1 MELIIASQ
9 NQNKLVEFKKI
20 LGDKINLFSLSDIG
34 LNQEIPENEKT
45 IKKNAMFKAKF
56 VNTQTGKNV
65 FADDTGLE
73 IDSLN
78 GEPGVYSARYSG
90 VDRNSDK
97 NIELVLRKL
106 KNKANRNSRFKT
118 IISLIIDG
126 KSVNFEGVVEGKITD
141 EKRGSN
147 GFGYDPIF
155 QPNGY
160 ASTFGEMSLKEKNKI
175 SHRSIAINK
184 MVQYLKENNLL

>member
-90 VDRNSDK
+90 VDRNSEK

-126 KSVNFEGVVEGKITD
+126 KSVNFEGVVEGKITE

-155 QPNGY
+155 QPKGY
-160 ASTFGEMSLKEKNKI
+160 SSTFGEMSLKEKNKI

>member
-20 LGDKINLFSLSDIG
+20 LGDKINLFSLNDIG

-126 KSVNFEGVVEGKITD
+126 KSVNFEGVVEGKITE

-160 ASTFGEMSLKEKNKI
+160 SSTFGEMSLKEKNKI

>member
-90 VDRNSDK
+90 VERNSDK
-97 NIELVLRKL
+97 NIELVLTKL
-106 KNKANRNSRFKT
+106 KNKTNRNSRFKT
-118 IISLIIDG
+118 IISLILDG
-126 KSVNFEGVVEGKITD
+126 KNINFEGVVEGKITE

-160 ASTFGEMSLKEKNKI
+160 SSTFGEMSLKEKNKI

>member
-90 VDRNSDK
+90 VERNSDK

>member
-90 VDRNSDK
+90 VERNSDK
-97 NIELVLRKL
+97 NIELVLNKL

-126 KSVNFEGVVEGKITD
+126 KSVNFEGVVEGKITE

-160 ASTFGEMSLKEKNKI
+160 SSTFGEMSLKEKNKI

>member
-126 KSVNFEGVVEGKITD
+126 KSVNFEGVVEGKITE

-155 QPNGY
+155 QPSGY

>member
-56 VNTQTGKNV
+56 VNAQTGKNV

-78 GEPGVYSARYSG
+78 GEPGIYSARYSG

-126 KSVNFEGVVEGKITD
+126 KSVNFEGVVEGKITE

>member
-78 GEPGVYSARYSG
+78 GQPGVYSARYSG

-126 KSVNFEGVVEGKITD
+126 KSVNFEGVVEGKITE

-160 ASTFGEMSLKEKNKI
+160 SSTFGEMSLKEKNKI

>member
-56 VNTQTGKNV
+56 VNIQTGKNV

-126 KSVNFEGVVEGKITD
+126 KSVNFEGVVEGKITE

-155 QPNGY
+155 QPDGY

>member
-56 VNTQTGKNV
+56 VNIQTGKNV

-90 VDRNSDK
+90 VERNSDK
-97 NIELVLRKL
+97 NIELVLTKL
-106 KNKANRNSRFKT
+106 KNKSNRNSRFKT

-126 KSVNFEGVVEGKITD
+126 KSVNFEGVVEGKITE

-155 QPNGY
+155 QPKGY

>member
-90 VDRNSDK
+90 FERNSDK
-97 NIELVLRKL
+97 NIELVLTKL
-106 KNKANRNSRFKT
+106 KNKTNRNSRFKT

-126 KSVNFEGVVEGKITD
+126 KSVNFEGVVEGKITE

-155 QPNGY
+155 QPSGY

>member
-90 VDRNSDK
+90 VERNSDK
-97 NIELVLRKL
+97 NIELVLTKL
-106 KNKANRNSRFKT
+106 KNKTNRNSRFKT

-126 KSVNFEGVVEGKITD
+126 KSVNFEGVVEGKITE

>member
-90 VDRNSDK
+90 VDRNPDK

-126 KSVNFEGVVEGKITD
+126 KSVNFEGIVEGKITE

>member
-56 VNTQTGKNV
+56 VNIQTGKNV

-90 VDRNSDK
+90 VERNSDK

-126 KSVNFEGVVEGKITD
+126 KSVNFEGVVEGKITE

-160 ASTFGEMSLKEKNKI
+160 SSTFGEMSLNEKNKI

>member
-34 LNQEIPENEKT
+34 LNQEIPENKKT

-97 NIELVLRKL
+97 NIELVLTKL
-106 KNKANRNSRFKT
+106 KNKTNRNSRFKT

-126 KSVNFEGVVEGKITD
+126 KSVNFEGVVEGKITE

-155 QPNGY
+155 QPSGY

>member
-106 KNKANRNSRFKT
+106 KNQANRNSRFKT

-126 KSVNFEGVVEGKITD
+126 KSVNFEGVVEGKITE
-141 EKRGSN
+141 EKRGGN

-160 ASTFGEMSLKEKNKI
+160 SSTFGEMSLKEKNKI

>member
-56 VNTQTGKNV
+56 VNIQTGKNV

-90 VDRNSDK
+90 VDINSDK

-106 KNKANRNSRFKT
+106 KNKSNRNSRFKT
-118 IISLIIDG
+118 IISLILDG
-126 KSVNFEGVVEGKITD
+126 NSINFEGVVEGKITE
-141 EKRGSN
+141 EKRGNN

>member
-20 LGDKINLFSLSDIG
+20 LGDKINLFSLNDIG

-90 VDRNSDK
+90 VERNSDK
-97 NIELVLRKL
+97 NIELVLTKL
-106 KNKANRNSRFKT
+106 KNKSNRNSRFKT
-118 IISLIIDG
+118 IISLILDG
-126 KSVNFEGVVEGKITD
+126 KSVNFEGVVEGKITE

>member
-45 IKKNAMFKAKF
+45 IKKNAIFKAKF

-90 VDRNSDK
+90 VERNSDK
-97 NIELVLRKL
+97 NIELVLTKL
-106 KNKANRNSRFKT
+106 KNKSNRNSRFKT
-118 IISLIIDG
+118 IISLILDG
-126 KSVNFEGVVEGKITD
+126 KSVNFEGVVEGKITE

>member
-56 VNTQTGKNV
+56 VNIQTGKNV

-90 VDRNSDK
+90 VERNPDK
-97 NIELVLRKL
+97 NIELVLTKL

-126 KSVNFEGVVEGKITD
+126 KSVNFEGVVEGKITE

-160 ASTFGEMSLKEKNKI
+160 SSTFGEMSLNEKNKI

>member
-34 LNQEIPENEKT
+34 LYQEIPENEKT

-90 VDRNSDK
+90 VERNSDK
-97 NIELVLRKL
+97 NIELVLTKL
-106 KNKANRNSRFKT
+106 KNKSNRNSRFKT
-118 IISLIIDG
+118 IISLILDG
-126 KSVNFEGVVEGKITD
+126 KSVNFEGVVEGKITE

>member
-1 MELIIASQ
+1 MELIIAST
-9 NQNKLVEFKKI
+9 NEKKLFEFKKI
-20 LGDKINLFSLSDIG
+20 LGDKITLHSLSDYNI
-34 LNQEIPENEKT
+34 NKEIPEDEDT

-56 VNTQTGKNV
+56 IYDQTGKNV

-90 VDRNSDK
+90 KEKNSEK
-97 NIELVLRKL
+97 NMQLVLNNL
-106 KNKANRNSRFKT
+106 KNKIDRKARFKT
-118 IISLIIDG
+118 IISLIHYG
-126 KSVNFEGVVEGKITD
+126 KCLNFEGIINGEITH
-141 EKRGSN
+141 KRRGMN
-147 GFGYDPIF
+147 GFGYDSIF

-160 ASTFGEMSLKEKNKI
+160 SMTFGEMENEEKNRI

-184 MVQYLKENNLL
+184 MINYFKENNLL

>member
-34 LNQEIPENEKT
+34 LYQEIPENEKT

-65 FADDTGLE
+65 FADDTGPE

-126 KSVNFEGVVEGKITD
+126 KSINFEGVVEGKITE

>member
-106 KNKANRNSRFKT
+106 KNKANRKSRFKT

-126 KSVNFEGVVEGKITD
+126 KSVNFEGVVEGKITE

-160 ASTFGEMSLKEKNKI
+160 SSTFGEMSLKEKNKI

>member
-126 KSVNFEGVVEGKITD
+126 KSVNFEGIVEGKITE

-160 ASTFGEMSLKEKNKI
+160 SSTFGEMSLKEKNKI

>member
-45 IKKNAMFKAKF
+45 IKKNAIFKAKF
-56 VNTQTGKNV
+56 VNRQTGKNV

-90 VDRNSDK
+90 VERNSDK
-97 NIELVLRKL
+97 NIELVLTKL
-106 KNKANRNSRFKT
+106 KNKSNRNSRFKT
-118 IISLIIDG
+118 IISLILDG
-126 KSVNFEGVVEGKITD
+126 KSVNFEGVVEGKITE
-141 EKRGSN
+141 EKRGNN

>member
-45 IKKNAMFKAKF
+45 IKKIAMFKAKF

-126 KSVNFEGVVEGKITD
+126 KSVNFEGVVEGKITE
-141 EKRGSN
+141 EKRGNN

>member
-20 LGDKINLFSLSDIG
+20 LGDKINLFSLNDIG

-90 VDRNSDK
+90 VERNSDK
-97 NIELVLRKL
+97 NIELVLTKL

-118 IISLIIDG
+118 IISLILDG
-126 KSVNFEGVVEGKITD
+126 KSVNFEGVVEGKITE

>member
-90 VDRNSDK
+90 VDRNSYK

-126 KSVNFEGVVEGKITD
+126 KSVNFEGVVEGKITE

>member
-90 VDRNSDK
+90 FDRNSDK
-97 NIELVLRKL
+97 NIELVLTKL
-106 KNKANRNSRFKT
+106 KNKSNRNSRFKT

-126 KSVNFEGVVEGKITD
+126 KSVNFEGVVEGKITE

-160 ASTFGEMSLKEKNKI
+160 SSTFGEMSLKEKNKI

>member
-90 VDRNSDK
+90 VERNSDK
-97 NIELVLRKL
+97 NIELVLTKL
-106 KNKANRNSRFKT
+106 KNKSNRNSRFKT

-126 KSVNFEGVVEGKITD
+126 KSVNFEGVVEGKITE

-160 ASTFGEMSLKEKNKI
+160 ASTFGEMSLNEKNKI

>member
-90 VDRNSDK
+90 LDRNSDK

-126 KSVNFEGVVEGKITD
+126 KSVNFEGVVEGKITE

-184 MVQYLKENNLL
+184 MVQYLKEINLL

>member
-90 VDRNSDK
+90 VDRNPDK

-126 KSVNFEGVVEGKITD
+126 KSVNFEGIVEGKITE

-160 ASTFGEMSLKEKNKI
+160 ASTFGEMSLNEKNKI

>member
-126 KSVNFEGVVEGKITD
+126 KSVNFEGVVEGKITE

-184 MVQYLKENNLL
+184 MVQYLKQNNLL

>member
-90 VDRNSDK
+90 VDRNPDK

-126 KSVNFEGVVEGKITD
+126 KSVNFEGVVEGKITE

-155 QPNGY
+155 QPNGF

>member
-56 VNTQTGKNV
+56 VNTQTGKND

-90 VDRNSDK
+90 VERNSDK
-97 NIELVLRKL
+97 NIELVLTKL
-106 KNKANRNSRFKT
+106 KNKSNRNSRFKT

-126 KSVNFEGVVEGKITD
+126 KSVNFEGVVEGKIT
-141 EKRGSN
+141 EKKRGSN